1 MRHVIIG
8 NGPAGVVAAETIR
21 KHRADDEI
29 VLIGDEP
36 SPPYSRM
43 AIPYLVCGD
52 IDAAGTHLRKEPG
65 YFEGARIELRSGL
78 VTAIDPAAKQLVLA
92 DGATLAYDRCL
103 IATGSVPTEPP
114 VPGIEHPVVQPC
126 WTLADADRIM
136 ALATKGA
143 RVLQLG
149 AGFIGCIIMEA
160 LARRGVQLTVVEM
173 DERMVPRMMGAGA
186 AALIRSWCE
195 KQGVR
200 VLTSTRLERLEPAK
214 PVRAV
219 FADGGG
225 GEFDLVIR
233 ATGVR
238 PHIGFLA
245 GSGIACDAG
254 VLVDSH
260 LCSSAPDVY
269 AAGDCAEAWDETLG
283 QRVVSAIQPN
293 AVDQGRIAGLN
304 MAGLPTET
312 REVTQINVL
321 DTMGLVSS
329 SFGRWDGVE
338 GGDSVETSDGDKFRY
353 LRLEFEGEFL
363 IGANT
368 VGWTDHIGVLR
379 SLVEGHIALGQWK
392 ERLMRDPMRLMEAYL
407 ACAQAQER
415 SPIPPNMGGA
425 RRAS

>member
-8 NGPAGVVAAETIR
+8 NGPTGVVAAETIR
-21 KHRADDEI
+21 KNRADDEI

-43 AIPYLVCGD
+43 AIPYLLCGD
-52 IDAAGTHLRKEPG
+52 IDAAGTCLRKEPG
-65 YFEGARIELRSGL
+65 YFESARIELRSGL
-78 VTAIDPAAKQLVLA
+78 VTAIDPAAKQVVFA
-92 DGATLAYDRCL
+92 DGDTLAYDRCL

-136 ALATKGA
+136 ELAVKGA

-186 AALIRSWCE
+186 AAMIRHWCE
-195 KQGVR
+195 KQGVQ
-200 VLTSTRLERLEPAK
+200 VLTGTRLERLEPGN

-219 FADGGG
+219 FAEGGG

-238 PHIGFLA
+238 PNIAFLA
-245 GSGIACDAG
+245 GSGIECEVG
-254 VLVDSH
+254 VLVDEH
-260 LCSSAPDVY
+260 LCSSATDVY
-269 AAGDCAEAWDETLG
+269 AAGDCAEAWDEALG
-283 QRVVSAIQPN
+283 RRVISAIQPN

-304 MAGLPTET
+304 MAGHPIET
-312 REVTQINVL
+312 NAVTQINVL

-338 GGDSVETSDGDKFRY
+338 GGDSVEASDPDKFRY
-353 LRLEFEGEFL
+353 LRLEFDGEFL

-368 VGWTDHIGVLR
+368 VGWTEHIGVLR
-379 SLVEGHIALGQWK
+379 NLVEGHIALGQWK
-392 ERLMRDPMRLMEAYL
+392 ERLMREPMRLMEAYL
-407 ACAQAQER
+407 ACAQSLDR
-415 SPIPPNMGGA
+415 SSIPPLMSGA
-425 RRAS
+425 RRAA